1 MRRKVVDA
9 DAPNEIDSSSSV
21 EVKRVNDTAPVGAD
35 YEKMPKELLVRIL
48 RRRDADQPMGLVWER
63 QEIEHENAL
72 ADHLPIAEIDKD
84 LGLGDKDA
92 SNLIIE
98 GDNFEAVKLLAMTHA
113 GRFKCIYIDPPY
125 NTGKKDFVYND
136 RFIGTHDRF
145 RHSTWIEFIYRR
157 LVLARRLLRPDGVIF
172 VSIGDDEVHTL
183 GMLMDRVFLPRNRL
197 GVIIWRNVTD
207 NNPTRIANE
216 HEYILCYAADE
227 ASQPAEWKV
236 LSNPVKD
243 RVTQAAEEL
252 KEAYPDLRDLVPAW
266 KAWIKENKPYIWPF
280 QRYDEIDEDG
290 PYTGSQSV
298 HNPGREGYRYDVLHP
313 KTGRPCKQPLMGY
326 RFPPDTM
333 KDLINNDRIIF
344 GKDEN
349 KIVELKVYAKDYRTK
364 LPSVITLDGR
374 LGAYE
379 LSELFPGKAK
389 VFNNPKPTEML
400 AELLSFVTSGND
412 LVLDFFAGS
421 GSTGHAV
428 MKLNQEDGGNRR
440 FVLVSHPEATD
451 VQPTRNLCRD
461 VLRERIKRAARLMD
475 VDPACAY
482 LRVSQINISDVL
494 YELDDQQAFTFAC
507 LCEDISPSAAH
518 PVSDGIIIS
527 TSNKNIVYARRA
539 TKNLLT
545 KISKIPSSQS
555 VIVYTWTP
563 ASFEGLS
570 TNVRVAHIGQE
581 IEQRFAR
588 LAPWQTA

>member
-1 MRRKVVDA
+1 MDA
-9 DAPNEIDSSSSV
+9 SRDSESSGGAAAKTV
-21 EVKRVNDTAPVGAD
+21 ADTAPVGAD
-35 YEKMPKELLVRIL
+35 YESMPKELLVRIL

-72 ADHLPIAEIDKD
+72 ADHLPVAEIDEELA
-84 LGLGDKDA
+84 LGEDDA
-92 SNLIIE
+92 RNLIIE
-98 GDNFEAVKLLAMTHA
+98 GDNFEAIKLLAMTHA

-136 RFIGTHDRF
+136 RFVGAHDRF
-145 RHSTWIEFIYRR
+145 RHSTWIEFLYRR

-172 VSIGDDEVHTL
+172 VSIGDGEVHTL

-197 GVIIWRNVTD
+197 GMIVWRNVTD

-227 ASQPAEWKV
+227 AKQAAEWKV
-236 LSNPVKD
+236 LANPVKD
-243 RVTQAAEEL
+243 RVLEAAEAL
-252 KEAYPDLRDLVPAW
+252 KAEHADLRDLVPAW
-266 KAWIKENKPYIWPF
+266 KAWVKENKPFIWPF

-313 KTGRPCKQPLMGY
+313 KTGKPCKEPLMGY

-333 KDLINNDRIIF
+333 KDLVANDRIIF

-379 LSELFPGKAK
+379 LAELFPGKTKA
-389 VFNNPKPTEML
+389 FNNPKPTEML
-400 AELLSFVTSGND
+400 AELLSFVTSGD
-412 LVLDFFAGS
+412 DMVLDFFAGS

-451 VQPTRNLCRD
+451 VQPNRNLCRD
-461 VLRERIKRAARLMD
+461 VLRERIGRAAKAMK

-482 LRVSQINISDVL
+482 LRVAQIGISDVL
-494 YELDDQQAFTFAC
+494 YDLDDQQAFTFAC
-507 LCEDISPSAAH
+507 LCEDVPPPNASPSK
-518 PVSDGIIIS
+518 DGTIIS
-527 TSNKNIVYARRA
+527 AAGKKLVYARRA
-539 TKNLLT
+539 TKTLLA
-545 KISKIPSSQS
+545 KLSKIPPSQA
-555 VIVYTWTP
+555 VTVYTWTP
-563 ASFEGLS
+563 ASFDGLPS
-570 TNVRVAHIGQE
+570 HIRVAHIGQE
-581 IEQRFAR
+581 IEHRFAR
-588 LAPWQTA
+588 LAPWQSA